1 MGEAVGTVMEM
12 EIVVVEDVII
22 VLLEAV
28 IVALHGVE
36 ADQKE
41 QLNLDQVV
49 VMMSVCHGSVTQ
61 RN

>member
-1 MGEAVGTVMEM
+1 MGTVMEM

-49 VMMSVCHGSVTQ
+49 EMMSVCHGSVTQ

>member
-1 MGEAVGTVMEM
+1 MGTVMEM
-12 EIVVVEDVII
+12 EIVVEEDAITV
-22 VLLEAV
+22 
-28 IVALHGVE
+28 LHGVE

-49 VMMSVCHGSVTQ
+49 EMMSVCHESAIQ